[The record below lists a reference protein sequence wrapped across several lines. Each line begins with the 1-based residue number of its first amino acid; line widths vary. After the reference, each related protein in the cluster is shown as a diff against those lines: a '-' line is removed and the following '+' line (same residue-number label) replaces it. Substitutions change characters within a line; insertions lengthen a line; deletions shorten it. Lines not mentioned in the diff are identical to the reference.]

1 MIDKTKQKNKTPEEL
16 QSQIDIINSY
26 ISNQKKNPELVDHFH
41 DGFDSSY
48 IQYANIE
55 NKTLYINHTI
65 YGTDAATATNYGVF
79 YIEPVACV
87 VISVME
93 VHQTA
98 GDDAGAVTIGIE
110 KLSGTEALGSG
121 DSVLSTELSLK
132 STANTT
138 QTGVLSS
145 TLSNRSLIAGDR
157 LALEDTG
164 TLTSVAN
171 VTVKVELT
179 VV

>member
-1 MIDKTKQKNKTPEEL
+1 MIDKTPQKNKTPEEL
-16 QSQIDIINSY
+16 QKQIDTINSY
-26 ISNQKKNPELVDHFH
+26 ITNQKKNPELVDHFH
-41 DGFDSSY
+41 DGFDSSQ
-48 IQYANIE
+48 IQEINVQ
-55 NKTLYINHTI
+55 NKTLYITHTI
-65 YGTDAATATNYGVF
+65 YGLDAATGANYGVF
-79 YIEPVACV
+79 YIVPVVCTV
-87 VISVME
+87 VSIQE

-98 GDDAGAVTIGIE
+98 GNDAGAVTIGIE

-121 DSVLSTELSLK
+121 DSILESELSLK
-132 STANTT
+132 STANTI

-145 TLSNRSLIAGDR
+145 TLPNRSLIAGDR

-164 TLTSVAN
+164 TLTNVAN